1 MASRSADE
9 EVVIAVAVGIAPG
22 QTAAELREF
31 AGKQWLAGVVVVRLL
46 GVFEGQADTLRDL
59 GEEGFRL
66 AWLGRPGYLAA
77 AWFSDRVAA
86 VGCEIVEGLHL
97 PAWPTN
103 AESVDH
109 VRLAKA
115 EVHRVVV
122 AREEPGH
129 RVGLANLFP
138 RLALDLD
145 DRAQSVAVAP
155 GASQSDDDAMPL
167 VAKVAVN
174 TCRFVDVGH
183 DEIEVAVA
191 VKVAVGGRV
200 AHTLVIKAPRLGSL
214 LKL

>member
-1 MASRSADE
+1 M
-9 EVVIAVAVGIAPG
+9 
-22 QTAAELREF
+22 
-31 AGKQWLAGVVVVRLL
+31 
-46 GVFEGQADTLRDL
+46 
-59 GEEGFRL
+59 
-66 AWLGRPGYLAA
+66 
-77 AWFSDRVAA
+77 
-86 VGCEIVEGLHL
+86 
-97 PAWPTN
+97 
-103 AESVDH
+103 
-109 VRLAKA
+109 
-115 EVHRVVV
+115 HRVVV

-138 RLALDLD
+138 RLTLDLD